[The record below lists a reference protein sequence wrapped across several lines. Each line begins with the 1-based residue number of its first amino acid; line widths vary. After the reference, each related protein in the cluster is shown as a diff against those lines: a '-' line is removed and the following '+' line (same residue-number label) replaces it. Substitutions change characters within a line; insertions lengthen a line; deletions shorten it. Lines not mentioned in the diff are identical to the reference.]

1 MLGKEFLPR
10 PPGACRELSQILWP
24 ASSALGP
31 VLGVPKRTRSPQ
43 CVHLLLSSSGTS
55 AKIGAPIVEQVSE
68 GEFAAS
74 APAIRVVL
82 AEDQT
87 MVRSALISL
96 IDLEDDLEVV
106 GEAGQG
112 DEAVTLVTKLR
123 PDVAVLDVDLPG
135 GDGITACAQIHEAVP
150 ECACLMLT
158 ALGKPGTLQRAL
170 RSHARGFIVK
180 HAPAGELID
189 AIRAVAAGRRIVDPA
204 LAVAALEQER
214 IPVTDRE
221 LQVLRL
227 IAQGASV
234 KEIALR
240 LYLSDG
246 TVRNYTSN
254 LIAKC
259 GVRNRVELIRIA
271 TDHGWI

>member
-1 MLGKEFLPR
+1 M
-10 PPGACRELSQILWP
+10 
-24 ASSALGP
+24 
-31 VLGVPKRTRSPQ
+31 
-43 CVHLLLSSSGTS
+43 SSSRAG
-55 AKIGAPIVEQVSE
+55 AKIGAPIVEQVND
-68 GEFAAS
+68 GKFAAS
-74 APAIRVVL
+74 APAIRIIL

-96 IDLEDDLEVV
+96 IKLEDDLEVV

-112 DEAVTLVTKLR
+112 DEAVTLVTRLR
-123 PDVAVLDVDLPG
+123 PDVAVLDIDMPG
-135 GDGITACAQIHEAVP
+135 GDGITACAQIHDAVP

-158 ALGKPGTLQRAL
+158 ALAKPGILQRAL

-180 HAPAGELID
+180 HAPADELIG
-189 AIRAVAAGRRIVDPA
+189 AIRAVAAGRRIVDPT

-221 LQVLRL
+221 LEVVRL

-254 LIAKC
+254 LMAKC
-259 GVRNRVELIRIA
+259 GVRNRVELVRIA
-271 TDHGWI
+271 TDHGWV